1 MSKLIGTTVKMK
13 GYKGV
18 EMLGI
23 IVNVDKET
31 GVGKFVGYVY
41 NGNPTAD
48 DVKAFQLHLEH
59 KRYEHDLDFKRDL
72 GRGILYIDPV
82 DINRSRMPKPLGDV
96 VREVV
101 KIIERGDKVENKGKE
116 DAIVIELSKQKEYLR
131 DITERFEREIGREQD
146 LDMDAYF
153 TGVEFFANKGFYYI
167 KREDVKG
174 KGKEVLEKT
183 SDSAIKNVGIFSQ
196 DLIGGSASDIYSYVL
211 ARASKD
217 YYLFINIAEYDEVMD
232 KVMKNINETA
242 IYPERI
248 RQTISKI
255 TVNYGNIGNNFI
267 EVVK

>member
-18 EMLGI
+18 EILGI

-31 GVGKFVGYVY
+31 GIGTFVGYVY
-41 NGNPTAD
+41 NGNPTAK

-59 KRYEHDLDFKRDL
+59 KRYEHDLEFKRDL

-82 DINRSRMPKPLGDV
+82 NINRSRMPKPLGDV

-131 DITERFEREIGREQD
+131 DITDKFERELRREQD

-153 TGVEFFANKGFYYI
+153 SGTKFFANKGFYYI

-183 SDSAIKNVGIFSQ
+183 SGTAIENVGIFSQ
-196 DLIGGSASDIYSYVL
+196 DLIGGSASDIYGYVL

-217 YYLFINIAEYDEVMD
+217 YYLFINVAEYDEVMD
-232 KVMKNINETA
+232 RVMKNIYETA

-248 RQTISKI
+248 RQIISKI
-255 TVNYGNIGNNFI
+255 TVNYRNIGDNYI

>member
-31 GVGKFVGYVY
+31 GVGNFVGYVY
-41 NGNPTAD
+41 NGNPRPK

-82 DINRSRMPKPLGDV
+82 DINRSRMPKPIGDV

-101 KIIERGDKVENKGKE
+101 KIIERGDKVENKRKK

-131 DITERFEREIGREQD
+131 DITDRFEREIRREQD
-146 LDMDAYF
+146 LGMDAYF
-153 TGVEFFANKGFYYI
+153 SGTEFFANKGFYYI

-174 KGKEVLEKT
+174 KGKELLEKT
-183 SDSAIKNVGIFSQ
+183 SDTAIENVGIFSQ
-196 DLIGGSASDIYSYVL
+196 SLIGGSASDIYSYLL
-211 ARASKD
+211 ARASKE

-232 KVMKNINETA
+232 KVVKNINETA

-248 RQTISKI
+248 RQKISKI
-255 TVNYGNIGNNFI
+255 TVNYGNIGNSYI

>member
-1 MSKLIGTTVKMK
+1 MNKLIGTTVKMK
-13 GYKGV
+13 GYKRV
-18 EMLGI
+18 EILGI
-23 IVNVDKET
+23 IVNVDRET
-31 GVGKFVGYVY
+31 GVGTFVGYVY
-41 NGNPTAD
+41 NGNPTAK

-101 KIIERGDKVENKGKE
+101 KIIERGDKVENKGKK

-131 DITERFEREIGREQD
+131 DITDRFERELRREQD

-153 TGVEFFANKGFYYI
+153 SGTEFLANKGFYYV

-183 SDSAIKNVGIFSQ
+183 SDMAIENLGIFSQ
-196 DLIGGSASDIYSYVL
+196 NLIGGSASDIYSYVL
-211 ARASKD
+211 ARASKE

-232 KVMKNINETA
+232 RVMKNINETA
-242 IYPERI
+242 LYPERI

>member
-1 MSKLIGTTVKMK
+1 MNKLIGTTVKMK
-13 GYKGV
+13 GYKRV
-18 EMLGI
+18 EILGI

-31 GVGKFVGYVY
+31 GVGNFVGYVY
-41 NGNPTAD
+41 NGNPRPK
-48 DVKAFQLHLEH
+48 DVKAFKLHLEH

-101 KIIERGDKVENKGKE
+101 KIIERGDKVENKRKA

-131 DITERFEREIGREQD
+131 DITDRFEREVRREQD

-153 TGVEFFANKGFYYI
+153 SGVEFFANKGFYYI

-174 KGKEVLEKT
+174 RGTEVLENT

-217 YYLFINIAEYDEVMD
+217 YYLYINIAEDDEVMD
-232 KVMKNINETA
+232 RVMKNIKETA
-242 IYPERI
+242 VTPERI
-248 RQTISKI
+248 RHIISKI
-255 TVNYGNIGNNFI
+255 TVNYRNIGNNFI

>member
-18 EMLGI
+18 EILGI

-41 NGNPTAD
+41 NGNPTAK

-59 KRYEHDLDFKRDL
+59 KRYEHDLEFKRDL

-82 DINRSRMPKPLGDV
+82 NINRSRMPKPLGDV

-131 DITERFEREIGREQD
+131 DITDKFERELRREQD

-153 TGVEFFANKGFYYI
+153 SGTKFFANKGFYYI

-183 SDSAIKNVGIFSQ
+183 SGTAIENVGIFSQ
-196 DLIGGSASDIYSYVL
+196 DLIGGSASDIYGYVL

-217 YYLFINIAEYDEVMD
+217 YYLFINVAEYDEVMD
-232 KVMKNINETA
+232 RVMKNIYETA

-248 RQTISKI
+248 RQIISKI
-255 TVNYGNIGNNFI
+255 TVNYRNIGDNYI